1 MGQREENEQN
11 VINTIYKF
19 IPKYFSSYISYIRP
33 QEYIGLKKEKLRS
46 VLSRCS

>member
-19 IPKYFSSYISYIRP
+19 IPKYFSSYIRP